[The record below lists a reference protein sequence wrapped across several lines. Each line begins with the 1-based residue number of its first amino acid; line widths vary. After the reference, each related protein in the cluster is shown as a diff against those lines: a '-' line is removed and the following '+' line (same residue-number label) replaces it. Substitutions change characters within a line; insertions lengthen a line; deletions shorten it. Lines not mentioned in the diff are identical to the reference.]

1 LVTDLELASIDLTTT
16 LSWAFL
22 ISWGRVAGAS
32 AAFFAA
38 PGVFDLWAA
47 AWAAGGGGGAD
58 AAISFSR
65 LLGEAK
71 LGKASLRVALGGGDP
86 QLGKAMA
93 EDKVKN
99 TATAKRVVLLLVWFG
114 CGLCG
119 EELVLR

>member
-1 LVTDLELASIDLTTT
+1 VVASIDLTTT
-16 LSWAFL
+16 LSSAFL
-22 ISWGRVAGAS
+22 ISWGRVAGVS
-32 AAFFAA
+32 AAFF
-38 PGVFDLWAA
+38 GAA
-47 AWAAGGGGGAD
+47 AVFEPAAARWAAGGGGGAD
-58 AAISFSR
+58 VAISFSR

-99 TATAKRVVLLLVWFG
+99 ATTAKRVVLLLVGFG
-114 CGLCG
+114 FGLCG